1 MVHHQFIN
9 NRLRL
14 GMKKTL
20 SIILLFAIGSA
31 VSADQAK
38 DKRKKRDQ
46 DTALEA
52 SKKGEVIAYKQV
64 RQIVRNRKLGKLVG
78 QRLRRTNQGWIY
90 ELRLRQTAGRVVFV
104 RMDAKTGEILTIV
117 EPKK

>member
-1 MVHHQFIN
+1 
-9 NRLRL
+9 
-14 GMKKTL
+14 MKKTL